1 MHAGVENENG
11 LANVCIVGIFDW
23 LFYGFCLQCLANV
36 ALPCLGG
43 QFEAS
48 YFKMTRIQ
56 PCLTLHGHSG
66 WRQKG
71 GDNPHYVNPIQLM
84 DFRVSIK
91 FKPNPLESHF
101 PLLLSYLLP
110 TLGRKC
116 MIIVKEIKVHLSL
129 RTVKNRLTL

>member
-1 MHAGVENENG
+1 MKTVWPMFVLWEY
-11 LANVCIVGIFDW
+11 LIDYFMDFVCNVW
-23 LFYGFCLQCLANV
+23 PM
-36 ALPCLGG
+36 LPCLALVE
-43 QFEAS
+43 FEAS